1 MLTTHLNLGGIG
13 VYVLS
18 LAKGLVRRGHQV
30 FVASSGGD
38 LVAPLTSCG
47 AVHLSVNINTKSE
60 ISPKVF
66 FACAE
71 IERIIKDEQIEIM
84 HAHTRV
90 AQVLT
95 YLVSKRTNI
104 PYVTTCHG
112 FFKPR
117 IFRRVFPCWGETCI
131 AISEAV
137 RAHLVNDFGVK
148 KENIAVVHNGVE
160 IERFS
165 PDKFS
170 RMEKD
175 EFKKSYGLNS
185 DSPVIGT
192 VARLSPV
199 KGQRYLIL
207 AMKNIV
213 KAKPETQAL
222 LVGNGPEKGSLINQV
237 KELGLEKNVFFSPST
252 LDTTIPLSIMD
263 IFAFPSLIE
272 GLGLAIIE
280 AQAMSLPVVASD
292 VGGIYTLV
300 KEGSTGLLV
309 RPKDAQTLAEAILK
323 LLKNKNLAQEL
334 GARARDQ
341 VLNRFN
347 LSKMIDGIEQVYK
360 TVVRS
365 FGSYNAPYGRIA

>member
-1 MLTTHLNLGGIG
+1 MKILLLTTHLNLGGIG

-18 LAKGLVRRGHQV
+18 LAKGLVCRGHQV
-30 FVASSGGD
+30 FVASSGGG
-38 LVAPLTSCG
+38 LVAPLATSG
-47 AVHLSVNINTKSE
+47 APHFNINIKTKSE

-66 FACAE
+66 CACAE
-71 IERIIKDEQIEIM
+71 IERIIKDEHIEIV

-90 AQVLT
+90 AQVLAH
-95 YLVSKRTNI
+95 LASKRTNI

-117 IFRRVFPCWGETCI
+117 IFRRVFPCWGQACI

-137 RAHLVNDFGVK
+137 RAHLVNDLGVK
-148 KENIAVVHNGVE
+148 KEHIAVVHNGVE

-170 RMEKD
+170 RTEKG

-192 VARLSPV
+192 VARLSSV

-207 AMKNIV
+207 AMKDIV
-213 KAKPETQAL
+213 QVRPETQAL
-222 LVGNGPEKGSLINQV
+222 LVGNGPEKDNLVNQV
-237 KELGLEKNVFFSPST
+237 KELGLEKSVFFSSST

-263 IFAFPSLIE
+263 IFVFPSLME

-280 AQAMSLPVVASD
+280 AQAMGLAVVASD

-309 RPKDAQTLAEAILK
+309 RPKDAQILAEAILK
-323 LLKNKNLAQEL
+323 LLKDKNLAQEL

-341 VLNRFN
+341 VRNQFN
-347 LSKMIDGIEQVYK
+347 LSKMIDGIEQVYLE
-360 TVVRS
+360 VV
-365 FGSYNAPYGRIA
+365 GRR